1 MIRVGSQL
9 VFCSPG
15 FVYRRMVVELND
27 RNIIENIFSLDEG
40 NVETANTLFY
50 DGILSSGIV
59 SLKQNAVTENFSNL
73 ITGYQYFDF
82 SESHSSFDVKLTDQP
97 LILDFGTTMPDNIN
111 ALLPHLSQVL
121 SYLSVFEII
130 AACTYY
136 PSLLTGRAPGLKEK
150 QYTDLILWENVDLS
164 EKKLTANT
172 RIREMNR

>member
-1 MIRVGSQL
+1 
-9 VFCSPG
+9 
-15 FVYRRMVVELND
+15 
-27 RNIIENIFSLDEG
+27 
-40 NVETANTLFY
+40 
-50 DGILSSGIV
+50 
-59 SLKQNAVTENFSNL
+59 
-73 ITGYQYFDF
+73 
-82 SESHSSFDVKLTDQP
+82 
-97 LILDFGTTMPDNIN
+97 
-111 ALLPHLSQVL
+111 VL